1 MQKRIRAQEMSLQLF
16 LDIDNGIEM
25 SEILSLV
32 LNWDKDA
39 VPSYRFFF

>member
-1 MQKRIRAQEMSLQLF
+1 MQERIRAQEMSLQLL

-39 VPSYRFFF
+39 A

>member
-1 MQKRIRAQEMSLQLF
+1 MQERIRAQEMSLQLF

-25 SEILSLV
+25 SEILCLV

-39 VPSYRFFF
+39 A

>member
-1 MQKRIRAQEMSLQLF
+1 MQERIRAQEMSLQLF

-39 VPSYRFFF
+39 A

>member
-1 MQKRIRAQEMSLQLF
+1 MQERIRAQEMSLQLF

-32 LNWDKDA
+32 LNWDKGA
-39 VPSYRFFF
+39 A